1 MACRRLPKPR
11 ARSCTRR
18 NATLASINWRVRL
31 APSAGAGERGH
42 FGRDALDKAPLPERE
57 RERAVA
63 RDPR

>member
-1 MACRRLPKPR
+1 
-11 ARSCTRR
+11 
-18 NATLASINWRVRL
+18 LASINWRVRL